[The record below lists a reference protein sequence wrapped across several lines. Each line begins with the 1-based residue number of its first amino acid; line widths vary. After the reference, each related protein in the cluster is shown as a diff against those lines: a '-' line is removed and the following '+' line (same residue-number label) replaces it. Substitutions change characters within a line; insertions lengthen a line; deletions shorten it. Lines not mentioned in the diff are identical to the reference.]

1 MPYIIEKMNN
11 SKNWQLKKNQ
21 TQIHNFLS
29 INILQMASMTWK
41 MTVKASKIYP
51 QYFLEQCLGKII
63 LMSTPGGETIS
74 RFQNFK
80 FLSADFDHIL
90 EKNAKGGKLFKEDTN

>member
-1 MPYIIEKMNN
+1 
-11 SKNWQLKKNQ
+11 
-21 TQIHNFLS
+21 
-29 INILQMASMTWK
+29 
-41 MTVKASKIYP
+41 
-51 QYFLEQCLGKII
+51 
-63 LMSTPGGETIS
+63 MSTPGGETIS